1 MLLAV
6 VKGESHE
13 MVLLHFSFSP
23 LSPRHGTHAGIDT
36 LALHASPRFT
46 ELGLLRLLTAE
57 AVIGRNEVVNQEQ
70 AWKAYDRWPQDERVE
85 YLDAPAGLFSWS
97 SRSPHS
103 FPKDWADSCLG
114 AFAVAPRLTVVTF
127 DQAFKHK
134 AKELVLLKP

>member
-57 AVIGRNEVVNQEQ
+57 AVMGQNEVMTQEQ

-97 SRSPHS
+97 SAITTFLPER
-103 FPKDWADSCLG
+103 LG
-114 AFAVAPRLTVVTF
+114 GFLSGSVRGRPAIDCGHV
-127 DQAFKHK
+127 
-134 AKELVLLKP
+134 

>member
-57 AVIGRNEVVNQEQ
+57 AVMGRNEVITRNRRG
-70 AWKAYDRWPQDERVE
+70 KRTT
-85 YLDAPAGLFSWS
+85 AGLRMS
-97 SRSPHS
+97 
-103 FPKDWADSCLG
+103 
-114 AFAVAPRLTVVTF
+114 V
-127 DQAFKHK
+127 
-134 AKELVLLKP
+134 